1 MPNGRKIEGIDRKA
15 KLETRC
21 LEPLLLYNRIW
32 DVDNAI
38 RQGKEIT
45 YSN

>member
-1 MPNGRKIEGIDRKA
+1 MPNGRKIEGIER
-15 KLETRC
+15 LNLRQGY

-32 DVDNAI
+32 DIDNAI